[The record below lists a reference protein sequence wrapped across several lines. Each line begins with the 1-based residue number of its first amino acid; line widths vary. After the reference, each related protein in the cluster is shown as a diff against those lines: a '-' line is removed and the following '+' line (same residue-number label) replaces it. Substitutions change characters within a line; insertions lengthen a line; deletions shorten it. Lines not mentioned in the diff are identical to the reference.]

1 MKKYAKEHM
10 IKFNPDKCTLLI
22 FSDPNFN
29 TNDICISISGSRIK
43 NVKKEKHL
51 GHVFQ
56 NAENIIGLSSV
67 TQDIKIRNILD
78 RSNSA
83 WEMSNGNCLVECR
96 SLFWK

>member
-1 MKKYAKEHM
+1 MSHWSNGCNVYSYADDIVIFSPSCTALKSLIDICEKYAKEHM

-51 GHVFQ
+51 GHIF
-56 NAENIIGLSSV
+56 S
-67 TQDIKIRNILD
+67 RN
-78 RSNSA
+78 
-83 WEMSNGNCLVECR
+83 
-96 SLFWK
+96 